1 MENSENNDNVNDV
14 EQPANQEPL
23 NYRELIES
31 LKELLK
37 EVNLNEVIN
46 SFNGVKIE
54 KIKSD
59 EKKALEALK
68 SQDST
73 NNLNIKYWSKKFIKE
88 FCVLSI
94 ILVAICYLS
103 YNNQIDSNSI
113 GTLLGSIIGYAVGNF
128 NSSNKEH

>member
-1 MENSENNDNVNDV
+1 MENPENVDNTNNP
-14 EQPANQEPL
+14 EQQTTQEPF
-23 NYRELIES
+23 NFRELIES

-37 EVNLNEVIN
+37 EVNINEVVN
-46 SFNGVKIE
+46 SFNGVKVE

-59 EKKALEALK
+59 EKKALENLK

-73 NNLNIKYWSKKFIKE
+73 NGLNIKFWTRKFIKE
-88 FCVLSI
+88 FAVLSI
-94 ILVAICYLS
+94 ILIAICYLS
-103 YNNQIDSNSI
+103 YNNQIDANSI